1 LSNNRDP
8 REITIMV
15 DKKIRK
21 KKISMILS
29 RSSKEERRAPEGL
42 EAGARG
48 EEEDVKRQGRMMTA
62 VNRGKI
68 KIIIEIETAKSS
80 KVLLL
85 HRKIDLKIHGSSTI
99 MLIVMTRLMLQV
111 DFGVEA
117 GEAAV
122 LQGKKDSEGPMM

>member
-1 LSNNRDP
+1 MSNNRDP

-29 RSSKEERRAPEGL
+29 RSSKEARRAPEGL

-48 EEEDVKRQGRMMTA
+48 VEKAVKRQGRMMTA
-62 VNRGKI
+62 VSRGKI